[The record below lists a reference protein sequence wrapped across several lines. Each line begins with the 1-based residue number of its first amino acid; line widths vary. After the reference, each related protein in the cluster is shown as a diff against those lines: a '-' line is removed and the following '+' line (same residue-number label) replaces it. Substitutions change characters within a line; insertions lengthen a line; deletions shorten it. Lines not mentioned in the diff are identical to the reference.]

1 MHLGLH
7 SELEEQE
14 DKHMIDSRETLRWR
28 DTFSFEPRFLLNSA
42 VVFLS

>member
-14 DKHMIDSRETLRWR
+14 DKHMIDSRET
-28 DTFSFEPRFLLNSA
+28 FSFEPRFLLNSA
-42 VVFLS
+42 VVFVS